1 MRWYDYVGEAMGTIL
16 FVAFI
21 VALMVV
27 NVS

>member
-1 MRWYDYVGEAMGTIL
+1 MKWYDYVGEAMGTIL